1 MTLQNRVMPSG
12 EIIATAARGTMMGN
26 RGGKF
31 HREDKTLGR
40 RRWAS
45 HHWICCELHFKNHH
59 HEPMGDGY
67 TSLFFLDEVT
77 ALAAGHRPCFF
88 CRRAD
93 AKRFFALMEPK
104 LTVDEAD
111 RLAHQQRLASAHTLI
126 LRRIAGG
133 DASKGWPQVAPERA
147 SRRAPRAPQREGSR
161 SLPDGSMIAIGDA
174 AFAIRGTHLLCW
186 SPYGYTETVRRTSAM
201 TARLLTPPLYVGI
214 LARGYEPRWH
224 QSALELTGGAA

>member
-1 MTLQNRVMPSG
+1 MSLQNRVTPFG

-31 HREDKTLGR
+31 HRDDKTLGR

-45 HHWICCELHFKNHH
+45 HHWICCELRYQNQY
-59 HEPMGDGY
+59 HEPMGKGY

-93 AKRFFALMEPK
+93 AKRFFSLMEPK
-104 LTVDEAD
+104 RTTDAAD
-111 RLAHQQRLASAHTLI
+111 RLAHQQRLASI
-126 LRRIAGG
+126 PCEDCG
-133 DASKGWPQVAPERA
+133 
-147 SRRAPRAPQREGSR
+147 
-161 SLPDGSMIAIGDA
+161 SLPDGAMIALSDA
-174 AFAIRGTHLLCW
+174 AFAIRGTHLLRW
-186 SPYGYTETVRRTSAM
+186 SPFGYGEILPRTSAM

-224 QSALELTGGAA
+224 QSALEITGGAA